1 MHNRPQPQPFKFN
14 SASDRFENHV
24 YTQQSEGSDVYV
36 YENDTSIKTCTSL
49 NALPFP
55 DSTSFER
62 EHAKEQFVTEEY
74 NYMQYPSWRTRWIF
88 QTNAPIPPQMGWC
101 VLQDDIMNNKGE
113 HEPVDNNE
121 NEPGRKSKTHGG
133 TNDRC
138 PLVER

>member
-1 MHNRPQPQPFKFN
+1 
-14 SASDRFENHV
+14 
-24 YTQQSEGSDVYV
+24 
-36 YENDTSIKTCTSL
+36 L